1 MYLFSSFLLA
11 IEWLNPNHYPPWVNF
26 HSETLTFVGLAL
38 LIFTSLGNKAA
49 TLSLPSIGI
58 AALLLASIPLAQYSL
73 GLGFFRGDAFISA
86 FFSIGLAAAIAVGYS
101 QSLQSREQSG
111 VIWLMPAQVLVV
123 ASAVS
128 TLLAFLQW
136 LALTDSISQFL
147 AVTDV
152 GDRAMANLGQPNQ
165 LATLLLMGLLGL
177 LLLFECFKLSKTVLV
192 LGATLL
198 TWGMVLTESRTV
210 MLSAL
215 VVAMFMVYKSST
227 RRAAGGPLRLQVSD
241 IAFWL
246 GGFVAAASLLPEV
259 NAALLLGGVRE
270 GTLLDSSGRG
280 TIWLQTLYA
289 IKASP
294 WLGYG
299 WNQTHIAHAA
309 GALYYPGDMLFGNA
323 HNVVLDLLA
332 WVGLPL
338 GLFLTF
344 GFGYWFYSRVRLV
357 ESTGA
362 IYAMAMLVPFFVHS
376 MLEYPFAYAYF
387 LLMAGLLIGVVEA
400 DCLTTRAYTVAKPA
414 AAFTLALM
422 TAAGGYAAFEYVRVE
437 EDYRVA
443 RFENL
448 KVGTTPLEYARPDI
462 LVHTQLAALLTAT
475 RQPAVRNM
483 TDVQMER
490 LRKVSLRFGNR
501 PLVYRYAVA
510 LGLNGEPVAAAR
522 QMVLFRGMYG
532 ERAYKAFSTAFR
544 TLQAE
549 KYPELAAVMLP

>member
-1 MYLFSSFLLA
+1 MFQITFLLLA
-11 IEWLNPNHYPPWVNF
+11 VVWLLPNHYPPWINF
-26 HSETLTFVGLAL
+26 HSEALSFIGLAL
-38 LIFTSLGNKAA
+38 LIFASLKSKAGI
-49 TLSLPSIGI
+49 LSLPPIG
-58 AALLLASIPLAQYSL
+58 LLALILAIIPLAQYVL
-73 GLGFFRGDAFISA
+73 GLGFFAGDVFISA
-86 FFSIGLAAAIAVGYS
+86 FFCIGLAGAIAVGYS
-101 QSLQSREQSG
+101 QSMQSLEQRG
-111 VIWLMPAQVLVV
+111 VIWLMPTQVLVA

-136 LALTDSISQFL
+136 LALADSISEFL

-165 LATLLLMGLLGL
+165 LATLLMMGLLGL
-177 LLLFECFKLSKTVLV
+177 VMLFECFKLSKAVLV
-192 LGATLL
+192 LGAVLL
-198 TWGMVLTESRTV
+198 TWGMALTESRTV

-215 VVAMFMVYKSST
+215 VVALFMTYKVIN
-227 RRAAGGPLRLQVSD
+227 RRVAGEPLRLQIRE
-241 IAFWL
+241 IAIWL
-246 GGFVAAASLLPEV
+246 GGFTAAVVLLPAV
-259 NAALLLGGVRE
+259 NSALLLDGVRE
-270 GTLLDSSGRG
+270 GALLDSSGRG

-323 HNVVLDLLA
+323 HNIVLDLLV

-338 GLFLTF
+338 GLFLTIV
-344 GFGYWFYSRVRLV
+344 FGYWFYSRVQLV
-357 ESTGA
+357 KSTGA
-362 IYAMAMLVPFFVHS
+362 IYAMAMLLPFFVHS

-387 LLMAGLLIGVVEA
+387 LLMAGLLAGVVEA

-422 TAAGGYAAFEYVRVE
+422 TAAGGYAAFEYVQVE

-448 KVGTTPLEYARPDI
+448 KVGTTPLDYARPAI

-532 ERAYKAFSTAFR
+532 EPAYKAFSIAFR